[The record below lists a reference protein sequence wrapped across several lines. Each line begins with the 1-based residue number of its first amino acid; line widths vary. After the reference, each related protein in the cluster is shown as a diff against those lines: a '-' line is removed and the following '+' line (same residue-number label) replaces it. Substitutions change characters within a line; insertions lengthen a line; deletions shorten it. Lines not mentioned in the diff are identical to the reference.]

1 LSFAKVGRTDQSALF
16 TPSPGCSRKIDLPLD
31 PARPTNRLRVKAKG
45 TIDGRLR
52 QDRDTIIYR

>member
-1 LSFAKVGRTDQSALF
+1 LITCNAFSARA
-16 TPSPGCSRKIDLPLD
+16 S
-31 PARPTNRLRVKAKG
+31 NRLRVKAKA